1 MTLRIVIEVNGE
13 PVRSVSVWNVGH
25 PKVGGDMAHDDLRR
39 YNYCED
45 GHRSTISGFVHHRRG
60 LGAAELARK
69 VLTQIGEKEGTA

>member
-1 MTLRIVIEVNGE
+1 
-13 PVRSVSVWNVGH
+13 
-25 PKVGGDMAHDDLRR
+25 MAHDDLRR